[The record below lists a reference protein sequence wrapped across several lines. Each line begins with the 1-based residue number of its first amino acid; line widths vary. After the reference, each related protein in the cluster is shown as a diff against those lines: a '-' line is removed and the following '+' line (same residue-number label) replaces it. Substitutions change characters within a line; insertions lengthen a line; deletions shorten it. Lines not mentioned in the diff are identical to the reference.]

1 MPDPTGRVVVITGA
15 SGGIAA
21 ALATLLAVFR
31 SAYNG
36 CKHFPNA
43 ITATFRSEVQ
53 QTHPG
58 IQQTIGSA

>member
-1 MPDPTGRVVVITGA
+1 MLDLTGRVVVITGA
-15 SGGIAA
+15 SGGNGA

-31 SAYNG
+31 SAHNG
-36 CKHFPNA
+36 CKHCLNA

-58 IQQTIGSA
+58 IQ